1 MSGETAEV
9 HFELYSRREGRWT
22 LDACFADED
31 EARAVAARISR
42 RGDVTGARLVREVH
56 LAGLAD
62 PLVTVLLDTTEPDRP
77 PPLRRAAE
85 TPAPAPGGAP
95 SVLGHGRRPE
105 QRDGA
110 GPRAA
115 AAARGEPPW
124 RRVGLAAGGLAVL
137 SLAIGLLL
145 R

>member
-56 LAGLAD
+56 LPGMAE

-77 PPLRRAAE
+77 LSLRRPAE
-85 TPAPAPGGAP
+85 TPATPPGGAP
-95 SVLGHGRRPE
+95 SVLGDSRHPN
-105 QRDGA
+105 QRGGA
-110 GPRAA
+110 SARTAA
-115 AAARGEPPW
+115 GAPGEPPW

-137 SLAIGLLL
+137 LVAIGLLL

>member
-42 RGDVTGARLVREVH
+42 RGDITGVRLVREVH
-56 LAGLAD
+56 LPGMAD
-62 PLVTVLLDTTEPDRP
+62 PLVTVLLDTTEPNRP
-77 PPLRRAAE
+77 LSVRRAPE
-85 TPAPAPGGAP
+85 TAATASGGAP
-95 SVLGHGRRPE
+95 SVLGDGRRANQRGGAPE
-105 QRDGA
+105 
-110 GPRAA
+110 RAA
-115 AAARGEPPW
+115 AGARGERRW
-124 RRVGLAAGGLAVL
+124 RRVGLPAGGLALL
-137 SLAIGLLL
+137 SLALGLLL

>member
-9 HFELYSRREGRWT
+9 HFELYTRREGRWT

-42 RGDVTGARLVREVH
+42 RSDVTGARLVREVH
-56 LAGLAD
+56 LPGMAD

-77 PPLRRAAE
+77 SSRRRAAE
-85 TPAPAPGGAP
+85 
-95 SVLGHGRRPE
+95 
-105 QRDGA
+105 
-110 GPRAA
+110 
-115 AAARGEPPW
+115 AAARGGARSILGDSRRHDQGGGAPNGAATSARGDPPW
-124 RRVGLAAGGLAVL
+124 RRLVLAASALALL